1 MIHLKCTS
9 KDIASYVLLPGDPKR
24 AKFIADN
31 FLEKAKLVSDY
42 RGLNSYTGKYKSI
55 TVSVVTTGMGCPS
68 AAIVVEELIELG
80 AKTLIRIGTC
90 GAIQKEIPAGC
101 LIIPTGAIP
110 LVGIINQYDLKCFS
124 PTPDFYVLK
133 ALVQSANELHKNYFL
148 GLIAT
153 SDSFYSEIKHAKYWS
168 SKNILGFEMEC
179 AGIFT
184 ISYLRKIKAAAILAA
199 TGNLM
204 QHEQVLDNEI
214 TKKAISDEIEVAL
227 RAIEILDSR
236 RLE

>member
-9 KDIASYVLLPGDPKR
+9 KDIGNYVLLPGDPKR
-24 AKFIADN
+24 AEFVAKN
-31 FLEKAKLVSDY
+31 FLEEARLVSDY
-42 RGLNSYTGKYKSI
+42 RGLNSYTGKHKNI
-55 TVSVVTTGMGCPS
+55 TISVVTTGMGCPS
-68 AAIVVEELIELG
+68 AAIVIEELTKLG

-90 GAIQKEIPAGC
+90 GAIQKEIPTGS

-110 LVGIINQYDLKCFS
+110 LVGIINQYELECFS
-124 PTPDFYVLK
+124 PSPEFYALQ
-133 ALVQSANELHKNYFL
+133 ALVKSANELNKKSFL

-153 SDSFYSEIKHAKYWS
+153 SDAFYSEMKQAAYWS
-168 SKNILGFEMEC
+168 TKNVLGFEMEC

-184 ISYLRKIKAAAILAA
+184 ISYLRKVKAAAILAV

-204 QHEQVLDNEI
+204 QHEQVLDNES

-227 RAIEILDSR
+227 RAIEILELNR
-236 RLE
+236 R